1 MDARKVLIAEGS
13 EDFRLALTEA
23 LQCSYYVRSCKDGL
37 EALSLLKSYSPDILV
52 LDLMLPGMDGI
63 SLLQTAAESGI
74 CPMVLATVRY
84 FSNYMTDALVK
95 LGVEYVM
102 TKPCDLRATVERIHD
117 LSFRIRQPLISVP
130 DPRNQV
136 SAILSTLGV
145 PAKYKGYGYLR
156 EAILCIARQP
166 DQGITKELYPT
177 IAAMF
182 GSQVTGQ
189 NVERSI
195 RNAIEQAWLRRDD
208 RICKMYFTPDRNG
221 EIPKPSNS
229 DFIHTLADTLQLS
242 QAAITG

>member
-1 MDARKVLIAEGS
+1 
-13 EDFRLALTEA
+13 
-23 LQCSYYVRSCKDGL
+23 
-37 EALSLLKSYSPDILV
+37 
-52 LDLMLPGMDGI
+52 
-63 SLLQTAAESGI
+63 
-74 CPMVLATVRY
+74 
-84 FSNYMTDALVK
+84 VK

-136 SAILSTLGV
+136 SAILSTLGI

-208 RICKMYFTPDRNG
+208 RIWKMYFTPDRNG